1 MLIVDDDSIHIF
13 VDGVAVD
20 ADADAEDD
28 DKDRLLRAPAFGSHN
43 PYATFFA
50 VVRFLILN

>member
-28 DKDRLLRAPAFGSHN
+28 DKDRLLRNWISCTSLWKP
-43 PYATFFA
+43 
-50 VVRFLILN
+50 